1 MHTGFVHTGAIS
13 VPAQMLLYY
22 LAKLLTA
29 YLWHIHIIHEHKE
42 TFPHGRAKIVFSSF
56 FYICLQ
62 VSLNVH
68 GCCTRRE
75 VNYQHQLQTG
85 GDYKNG
91 FLFFFH

>member
-1 MHTGFVHTGAIS
+1 MHTGFVIAGTMSA
-13 VPAQMLLYY
+13 PPQMFLYY
-22 LAKLLTA
+22 LEKILTS

-42 TFPHGRAKIVFSSF
+42 TFSHGRAKSVFSSF

-62 VSLNVH
+62 VSLNVQ

-85 GDYKNG
+85 GDHKNG
-91 FLFFFH
+91 L